1 MPLFKNI
8 AGNNCPK
15 ITSFS
20 VVLLF
25 VDCTN
30 PFRASASHSEKD
42 SLSDLGRRFLASPS
56 MTMARKKY
64 FHRGPNRLSR
74 PCLNLANRNLN
85 RSTLLIKHNRRRIKV
100 KVKFALEQATKAQ
113 RGSTDGVGGQC
124 QAPAALPPGKTRYP
138 LYWRLSGP
146 QGRSG
151 WARKVSLPPG
161 FDPRTVQ
168 PVASG
173 YID

>member
-1 MPLFKNI
+1 MAEI
-8 AGNNCPK
+8 
-15 ITSFS
+15 FS
-20 VVLLF
+20 QSVH
-25 VDCTN
+25 DDG
-30 PFRASASHSEKD
+30 P
-42 SLSDLGRRFLASPS
+42 
-56 MTMARKKY
+56 KKY

-85 RSTLLIKHNRRRIKV
+85 RSTLLIKHNRRHIKV

-124 QAPAALPPGKTRYP
+124 QAPAALPPGKTRYA

-173 YID
+173 YIDWAAQDHTEAWSIGQTILKFGTRWQASG